1 MKLRELSESA
11 KKQETVALGNIR
23 ILDLTRVLAGP
34 FCTMM
39 MADLGAE
46 VIKIEI
52 PRKGDDTRGYLPFI
66 GSESAYFMNINRNK
80 KSLELNLKNPKGKK
94 IFFELAKQ
102 SDIVIENFKPG
113 TMDRLGLGYE
123 NLREV
128 NKGIIYGCISGFGH
142 YGPYRDRPG
151 YDLIGQAMGGMMSVT
166 GWPGSP
172 PTRTGTA
179 IADILAG
186 QSLAFG
192 ILAALHSKIKTGE
205 GQKVDI
211 SLVDSVVAAMETI
224 NQIYI
229 VEKRIPG
236 RVGNR
241 YEFFYPYD
249 SFKSKDG
256 WFVFAVGNDQMW
268 KRFCNCM
275 GNDNLYVDNR
285 FKSVDLRVKNHQKL
299 KNIIE
304 KWSITKKTENL
315 VNILLEKKIP
325 AGPIYSVD
333 QVVNDKHIATARE
346 MFVEVEHPKA
356 GKTKITGSHL
366 RLSKDK
372 PIIKRPAPLLG
383 EHTEVIFKELLDYT
397 DEEILKLKEENVI

>member
-366 RLSKDK
+366 KLSKDK